1 MSVPSDDQSSAKIA
15 RANRLRL
22 AAEEGARAMEEVT
35 KESIAVRKNM
45 ARLRE
50 LRLAKEA
57 AAVGSEIAE
66 GNAPKAKTKK
76 RSKK

>member
-1 MSVPSDDQSSAKIA
+1 MSDKSDDASKIA
-15 RANRLRL
+15 RASRLRL

-35 KESIAVRKNM
+35 KEAIAVRKNM

-57 AAVGSEIAE
+57 GAIRQQIAA
-66 GNAPKAKTKK
+66 GNDSKAKPKK
-76 RSKK
+76 RLK

>member
-1 MSVPSDDQSSAKIA
+1 MSDKPDDQSASKLA
-15 RANRLRL
+15 RANRLRV

-35 KESIAVRKNM
+35 KEAIAVRKNM

-57 AAVGSEIAE
+57 DTIRHQIAA
-66 GNAPKAKTKK
+66 GNDPTAKPKK
-76 RSKK
+76 RSK

>member
-1 MSVPSDDQSSAKIA
+1 MSDKPDDASKLA

-22 AAEEGARAMEEVT
+22 AAEEGARAMEDVT
-35 KESIAVRKNM
+35 KEAIAVRKNM

-57 AAVGSEIAE
+57 DTIRQQIAD
-66 GNAPKAKTKK
+66 GNDPKGKLKK
-76 RSKK
+76 RAK

>member
-1 MSVPSDDQSSAKIA
+1 MSDKPDDSSKIA

-22 AAEEGARAMEEVT
+22 AAEEGARAMGEVT
-35 KESIAVRKNM
+35 KEAIALRKNM

-57 AAVGSEIAE
+57 DTIRQQIAVG
-66 GNAPKAKTKK
+66 NDRKAKPKK
-76 RSKK
+76 RLK

>member
-1 MSVPSDDQSSAKIA
+1 MSDKPDDTSKLA

-22 AAEEGARAMEEVT
+22 AAEQSARAMEEVT
-35 KESIAVRKNM
+35 KEAIAVRKNM

-57 AAVGSEIAE
+57 DEIRQEIAVRSDQI
-66 GNAPKAKTKK
+66 GK
-76 RSKK
+76 SKK

>member
-1 MSVPSDDQSSAKIA
+1 MSDKPDDASKIA

-35 KESIAVRKNM
+35 KEAIALRKNM

-57 AAVGSEIAE
+57 DTIRQQIAA
-66 GNAPKAKTKK
+66 GNDQKAKPK
-76 RSKK
+76 RRLK

>member
-1 MSVPSDDQSSAKIA
+1 MSEKPDDASRIA

-22 AAEEGARAMEEVT
+22 AAEEGARAMGEVT
-35 KESIAVRKNM
+35 KEAIALRKNM

-57 AAVGSEIAE
+57 DTIRQQIAAGID
-66 GNAPKAKTKK
+66 PKATPKK
-76 RSKK
+76 RLK

>member
-1 MSVPSDDQSSAKIA
+1 MSEKPDDASKIA

-22 AAEEGARAMEEVT
+22 AAEEGARAMGEVT
-35 KESIAVRKNM
+35 KEAIALRKNM

-57 AAVGSEIAE
+57 DTIRQQIAAGSD
-66 GNAPKAKTKK
+66 PKAKLKK
-76 RSKK
+76 RLK

>member
-1 MSVPSDDQSSAKIA
+1 MSGKPDDASKIA

-22 AAEEGARAMEEVT
+22 AAEEGARAMAEVT
-35 KESIAVRKNM
+35 KEAIALRKNM

-57 AAVGSEIAE
+57 DTIRQQIAA
-66 GNAPKAKTKK
+66 GNDPKA
-76 RSKK
+76 RSKKRLK

>member
-1 MSVPSDDQSSAKIA
+1 MSDKPGDGSTIA

-22 AAEEGARAMEEVT
+22 AAEEGARAMGEVT
-35 KESIAVRKNM
+35 KEAVALRKNM

-57 AAVGSEIAE
+57 DTIRQQIAA
-66 GNAPKAKTKK
+66 GNDPKAKLKK
-76 RSKK
+76 RLK